1 LKPFTNK
8 TNHSVGDWEGVC
20 GDLAKLGFVPPGA
33 PDPVEAGLAPA
44 LGAVLEQL
52 SSGGGAKG
60 VDVAAIQGEIE
71 ILSSKL
77 ALQIPSYF
85 ALILRTFSLIE
96 GIALKVREEGDGL
109 MRTFSFRARR
119 LSARFPHP
127 RLLSLSLSLS
137 LYLHFCSH
145 Y

>member
-1 LKPFTNK
+1 M
-8 TNHSVGDWEGVC
+8 
-20 GDLAKLGFVPPGA
+20 
-33 PDPVEAGLAPA
+33 EAGLAPA

-96 GIALKVREEGDGL
+96 GIALKVRFKKEEEVFFLPFLPCACFDV
-109 MRTFSFRARR
+109 F
-119 LSARFPHP
+119 LSQFPP
-127 RLLSLSLSLS
+127 QK
-137 LYLHFCSH
+137 Y
-145 Y
+145 

>member
-1 LKPFTNK
+1 MALFFSSFFLLSTKKKNTHSFFLKTSKPSK
-8 TNHSVGDWEGVC
+8 TKKNSVGDWEGVC

-96 GIALKVREEGDGL
+96 GIALKVK
-109 MRTFSFRARR
+109 MFFI
-119 LSARFPHP
+119 
-127 RLLSLSLSLS
+127 
-137 LYLHFCSH
+137 
-145 Y
+145 

>member
-1 LKPFTNK
+1 LALFFSSFFLLSTKKKNTHSFFLKTSKPSK
-8 TNHSVGDWEGVC
+8 TKKNSVGDWEG
-20 GDLAKLGFVPPGA
+20 GFVPPGA

-96 GIALKVREEGDGL
+96 GIALKVK
-109 MRTFSFRARR
+109 MFFI
-119 LSARFPHP
+119 
-127 RLLSLSLSLS
+127 
-137 LYLHFCSH
+137 
-145 Y
+145 

>member
-1 LKPFTNK
+1 MALFFSSFFLLSTKKKYSLLFLKNFQTFKKKKN
-8 TNHSVGDWEGVC
+8 SVGDWEGVC

-96 GIALKVREEGDGL
+96 GIALKVK
-109 MRTFSFRARR
+109 MFFI
-119 LSARFPHP
+119 
-127 RLLSLSLSLS
+127 
-137 LYLHFCSH
+137 
-145 Y
+145 